1 MILEVCAN
9 SFESAKIAQES
20 GAHRIEL
27 CVDLSVGGLT
37 PPRSL
42 IEKVTTQ
49 LSIETQ
55 VLIRPRAGNF
65 VYSKKELTQMLEDI
79 KFCQEMGC
87 AGVVSGALTAKDT
100 LDVEMTE
107 QLIQAANGMEFTFHR
122 AFDLVDNPWI
132 TLDQLIQ
139 LGVTR
144 LLSSGQAPKANLGI
158 SLLSDILEKSEGKI
172 QIMPGSGITSHNAL
186 IFKNAGFQ
194 MIHFSAIQKSNSS
207 KSQDLFRSDVNG
219 FSDGD
224 EIQKIKQITQG

>member
-65 VYSKKELTQMLEDI
+65 VYSKKELTQMIEDI
-79 KFCQEMGC
+79 KFCQEIGC

-100 LDVEMTE
+100 LEVEMTK
-107 QLIQAANGMEFTFHR
+107 QLIHAAVGMEFTFHR

-144 LLSSGQAPKANLGI
+144 LLSSGQAPKASLGI

-186 IFKNAGFQ
+186 IFINAGFQ

-207 KSQDLFRSDVNG
+207 KSQDLFRSDVIG